1 MKEGRNKEKKPEQAV
16 KKSSRVIVETQTPP
30 VNPERPL
37 NGRHSGTGATQNPFS
52 LSEDEIRRYLVH
64 FSLANDVLYSVDLQF
79 RLVSVSPSVENSLGY
94 KPEELIGKTLPE
106 LGVLHPEDLE
116 KAVEDTAK
124 LLAGKKISPSIYRFI
139 TRDGKIRFGETRS
152 APFVHDGRIETVI
165 AVARD
170 VTKTIEMEQEL
181 SKHRAHL
188 EDLVRERTAD
198 LVRANEQ
205 LQQEIDRRI
214 AYENALRQSDERFRS
229 MTRNIPGIVYQF
241 YARKNGSMGL
251 YYVSEKSRDIIGLD
265 NDPDTFF
272 SHCLDC
278 IVPEDRQRLL
288 DSIADSVR
296 TVSPWDFQGRFVKPS
311 GEEIFLRG
319 ISEPMKSDN
328 ELIFNGVLLDVT
340 KWKQA
345 EKALLDSEAKYR
357 YLTEKMNDIIWT
369 ADLDLRITYDSPSV
383 EKVLGYTPQERQNQT
398 VRDTLT
404 PDSYAR
410 AVQALAAEIDRDGQD
425 GVDPDRSVKMELE
438 YYHKNGSTVWL
449 EMVGSAIRDSNGRI
463 VGIHGVSRDITDRR
477 KAEDELSRYRER
489 LEEIVRERTSELTR
503 VNEQLKREIAE
514 KTSTAEVLR
523 SRENDLLQSR
533 QYLEEMN
540 AALKV
545 LLKQRDED
553 KAGMQQNIISN
564 LELNAMPYLDR
575 MESTHLT
582 DLQKAYLAK
591 IKASLSDITSP
602 FTRKISNEYLNL
614 TPSEIQVAS
623 LIKEGKSSK
632 EIASLMNLSHN
643 TIQTH
648 RYNIRSKLGLQN
660 SKESLRSHL
669 ISLE

>member
-1 MKEGRNKEKKPEQAV
+1 MKEGRNKERTAEQPG
-16 KKSSRVIVETQTPP
+16 KNSRAIADQKTPP
-30 VNPERPL
+30 LQPEKHL
-37 NGRHSGTGATQNPFS
+37 NGRHGGRRTARNLNS
-52 LSEDEIRRYLVH
+52 LSEDEIRRYLIH
-64 FSLANDVLYSVDLQF
+64 FSLTNDVLYSVDLQF

-124 LLAGKKISPSIYRFI
+124 LLAGKKISPSVYRFI

-152 APFVHDGRIETVI
+152 APFVRNGRIETVI

-198 LVRANEQ
+198 LLRANEQ
-205 LQQEIDRRI
+205 LQQEMDRRTT
-214 AYENALRQSDERFRS
+214 Y
-229 MTRNIPGIVYQF
+229 
-241 YARKNGSMGL
+241 
-251 YYVSEKSRDIIGLD
+251 
-265 NDPDTFF
+265 
-272 SHCLDC
+272 
-278 IVPEDRQRLL
+278 
-288 DSIADSVR
+288 
-296 TVSPWDFQGRFVKPS
+296 
-311 GEEIFLRG
+311 
-319 ISEPMKSDN
+319 
-328 ELIFNGVLLDVT
+328 
-340 KWKQA
+340 
-345 EKALLDSEAKYR
+345 EKALQESEAKYR

-410 AVQALAAEIDRDGQD
+410 AVQALAAEIERDGQE

-449 EMVGSAIRDSNGRI
+449 EMVGSAIRDNNGRI
-463 VGIHGVSRDITDRR
+463 VGIHGVSRDITGRR
-477 KAEDELSRYRER
+477 KAEEELARYRER

-503 VNEQLKREIAE
+503 VNEQLKREIEE
-514 KTSTAEVLR
+514 KTSTAVTLR
-523 SRENDLLQSR
+523 ARESDLLQSR

-540 AALKV
+540 SALKV

-553 KAGMQQNIISN
+553 KASMRQNIISN

-591 IKASLSDITSP
+591 IRASLSDITSP

-614 TPSEIQVAS
+614 TPSEIQVAGF
-623 LIKEGKSSK
+623 IKEGKSSK

-648 RYNIRSKLGLQN
+648 RYNIRIKLGLQN

>member
-1 MKEGRNKEKKPEQAV
+1 VKEGRNKERTAEQPG
-16 KKSSRVIVETQTPP
+16 KNSRAIADQKTPP
-30 VNPERPL
+30 LQPEKHL
-37 NGRHSGTGATQNPFS
+37 NGRHGGRRTARNLNS
-52 LSEDEIRRYLVH
+52 LSEDEIRRYLIH
-64 FSLANDVLYSVDLQF
+64 FSLTNDVLYSVDLQF

-124 LLAGKKISPSIYRFI
+124 LLAGKKISPSVYRFI

-152 APFVHDGRIETVI
+152 APFVRNGRIETVI

-198 LVRANEQ
+198 LLRANEQ
-205 LQQEIDRRI
+205 LQQEMDRRTT
-214 AYENALRQSDERFRS
+214 Y
-229 MTRNIPGIVYQF
+229 
-241 YARKNGSMGL
+241 
-251 YYVSEKSRDIIGLD
+251 
-265 NDPDTFF
+265 
-272 SHCLDC
+272 
-278 IVPEDRQRLL
+278 
-288 DSIADSVR
+288 
-296 TVSPWDFQGRFVKPS
+296 
-311 GEEIFLRG
+311 
-319 ISEPMKSDN
+319 
-328 ELIFNGVLLDVT
+328 
-340 KWKQA
+340 
-345 EKALLDSEAKYR
+345 EKALQESEAKYR

-410 AVQALAAEIDRDGQD
+410 AVQALAAEIERDGQE

-449 EMVGSAIRDSNGRI
+449 EMVGSAIRDNNGRI

-477 KAEDELSRYRER
+477 KAEEELARYRER

-503 VNEQLKREIAE
+503 VNEQLKREIEE
-514 KTSTAEVLR
+514 KTSTAVTLR
-523 SRENDLLQSR
+523 ARESDLLQSR

-540 AALKV
+540 SALKV

-553 KAGMQQNIISN
+553 KASMRQNIISN

-591 IKASLSDITSP
+591 IRASLSDITSP

-614 TPSEIQVAS
+614 TPSEIQVAGF
-623 LIKEGKSSK
+623 IKEGKSSK

-648 RYNIRSKLGLQN
+648 RYNIRIKLGLQN

>member
-1 MKEGRNKEKKPEQAV
+1 MKEGRNRERTAEQAGKKSQTIVDQETPPGKPE
-16 KKSSRVIVETQTPP
+16 K
-30 VNPERPL
+30 PL
-37 NGRHSGTGATQNPFS
+37 NGPQGDLRTTRTPNS
-52 LSEDEIRRYLVH
+52 LSEDEIRRYLTH

-94 KPEELIGKTLPE
+94 KPGELIGKTLPE
-106 LGVLHPEDLE
+106 LGVLHPDDLE

-152 APFVHDGRIETVI
+152 APFVRNGRIETVI

-170 VTKTIEMEQEL
+170 VTKTVEMEQEL

-198 LVRANEQ
+198 LLRANEQ
-205 LQQEIDRRI
+205 LQQEMERRT
-214 AYENALRQSDERFRS
+214 AY
-229 MTRNIPGIVYQF
+229 
-241 YARKNGSMGL
+241 
-251 YYVSEKSRDIIGLD
+251 
-265 NDPDTFF
+265 
-272 SHCLDC
+272 
-278 IVPEDRQRLL
+278 
-288 DSIADSVR
+288 
-296 TVSPWDFQGRFVKPS
+296 
-311 GEEIFLRG
+311 
-319 ISEPMKSDN
+319 
-328 ELIFNGVLLDVT
+328 
-340 KWKQA
+340 
-345 EKALLDSEAKYR
+345 EKALQDSEAKYR

-404 PDSYAR
+404 PESYAR
-410 AVQALAAEIDRDGQD
+410 AVQALAAEIERDGQE

-449 EMVGSAIRDSNGRI
+449 EMVGSAIRDNNGRI
-463 VGIHGVSRDITDRR
+463 VGIHGVSRDITDRKR
-477 KAEDELSRYRER
+477 AEEELGRYRER
-489 LEEIVRERTSELTR
+489 LEELVRERTSELTR
-503 VNEQLKREIAE
+503 VNERLKREIEE
-514 KTSTAEVLR
+514 KTSTAVTLR
-523 SRENDLLQSR
+523 SRESDLLQSR

-553 KAGMQQNIISN
+553 KASMRQNIISN
-564 LELNAMPYLDR
+564 LELNAMPYLDK

-582 DLQKAYLAK
+582 DLQRAYLAK
-591 IKASLSDITSP
+591 IRASLSDITSP
-602 FTRKISNEYLNL
+602 FTRKISNGYLNL
-614 TPSEIQVAS
+614 TPSEIQVAGF
-623 LIKEGKSSK
+623 IKEGKSSK

-648 RYNIRSKLGLQN
+648 RYNIRIKLGLQN

>member
-1 MKEGRNKEKKPEQAV
+1 VKEGRKKESKRGK
-16 KKSSRVIVETQTPP
+16 
-30 VNPERPL
+30 PL
-37 NGRHSGTGATQNPFS
+37 NGSHDDLRTTRNPIP
-52 LSEDEIRRYLVH
+52 LSEDEIRRYLTH

-139 TRDGKIRFGETRS
+139 TREGKVRFGETRS
-152 APFVHDGRIETVI
+152 APFVRNGRIETVI

-170 VTKTIEMEQEL
+170 VTKTVEMEQEL

-198 LVRANEQ
+198 LLRANEQ
-205 LQQEIDRRI
+205 LQQEMERRT
-214 AYENALRQSDERFRS
+214 AF
-229 MTRNIPGIVYQF
+229 
-241 YARKNGSMGL
+241 
-251 YYVSEKSRDIIGLD
+251 
-265 NDPDTFF
+265 
-272 SHCLDC
+272 
-278 IVPEDRQRLL
+278 
-288 DSIADSVR
+288 
-296 TVSPWDFQGRFVKPS
+296 
-311 GEEIFLRG
+311 
-319 ISEPMKSDN
+319 
-328 ELIFNGVLLDVT
+328 
-340 KWKQA
+340 
-345 EKALLDSEAKYR
+345 EKALQESEAKYR

-410 AVQALAAEIDRDGQD
+410 AVQALAAEIERDGQE

-438 YYHKNGSTVWL
+438 YYHKNGSIVWL
-449 EMVGSAIRDSNGRI
+449 EMVGSAIRDNNGRI
-463 VGIHGVSRDITDRR
+463 VGIHGVSRDITDRK
-477 KAEDELSRYRER
+477 KAEEELGRYRER
-489 LEEIVRERTSELTR
+489 LEELVRERTSELTR
-503 VNEQLKREIAE
+503 VNERLKREIEE
-514 KTSTAEVLR
+514 KTSTAVALR
-523 SRENDLLQSR
+523 SRESDLLQSR
-533 QYLEEMN
+533 RYLEEMN

-553 KAGMQQNIISN
+553 KASMRQNIISN
-564 LELNAMPYLDR
+564 LELNAIPYLDK

-582 DLQKAYLAK
+582 DLQRAYLAK
-591 IKASLSDITSP
+591 IRASLSDITSP

-614 TPSEIQVAS
+614 TPSEIQVAGF
-623 LIKEGKSSK
+623 IKEGKSSK

-648 RYNIRSKLGLQN
+648 RYNIRIKLGLQN